1 MVIAVANDE
10 LRPVPGYEGLYEISR
25 DGRLFAVERRVL
37 QEDSVGRRFY
47 KTIKRHEKAVTVNG
61 RGYRAFNLHKD
72 NRQTC
77 RLIASLLRETFE
89 TDAGSVT

>member
-1 MVIAVANDE
+1 MTLCADE
-10 LRPVPGYEGLYEISR
+10 CRAVPGYEGLYEITQ
-25 DGRLFAVERRVL
+25 DGRLFAVERRIL
-37 QEDSVGRRFY
+37 QEDSVGRKFF

-77 RLIASLLRETFE
+77 RLIASILR
-89 TDAGSVT
+89 DAWPEVS